1 MFKHEPFSRGKK
13 KILNTFFPIEQKNK
27 KNQRSFFYST
37 FSNKKE
43 FVFMFKHEPFSRGKK
58 KILNWG
64 RWPTGSVVLCSVC
77 CVCVCVCVFSQSC
90 FAQVT
95 GWLCTCIRFP
105 PFFCIIKINQNQC
118 LESFFFWQVHYL
130 EKDSILRKSV
140 SEDKK
145 VTLVFFLSKL

>member
-13 KILNTFFPIEQKNK
+13 KILNTFFPIEQTNKKNQRSFFYSTFSNKKEFVFMFKHEPFSRGKKKILNTFFPIEQTNK

-77 CVCVCVCVFSQSC
+77 CVCSAKVVSLKWRVD
-90 FAQVT
+90 FAPA
-95 GWLCTCIRFP
+95 LDFHR
-105 PFFCIIKINQNQC
+105 
-118 LESFFFWQVHYL
+118 SF
-130 EKDSILRKSV
+130 V
-140 SEDKK
+140 S
-145 VTLVFFLSKL
+145 